1 MIKIR
6 LKVYIYFQPCF
17 FILFRR
23 ADVKGYY
30 MNRSEMREQA
40 FILLFEKEFFA
51 ELECAELEES
61 FAENYAP
68 LSEYAKNAFENTYS
82 NRDQIDSVIEK
93 YLKGWK
99 IGRLPK
105 VNLAILRL
113 AVYEIMFEDSV
124 PDSAAVNEAVE
135 LAKKYSGDDDYS
147 FINGVLGS
155 FLREKNN
162 VCGD

>member
-1 MIKIR
+1 
-6 LKVYIYFQPCF
+6 
-17 FILFRR
+17 
-23 ADVKGYY
+23 

-51 ELECAELEES
+51 DQSCAEVEEA

-68 LSEYAKNAFENTYS
+68 LSDYAKNAFESTYEKKES
-82 NRDQIDSVIEK
+82 IDAVIEK

-113 AVYEIMFEDSV
+113 AVYEIMFEESV
-124 PDSAAVNEAVE
+124 PNSAAVNEAVE
-135 LAKKYSGDDDYS
+135 LAKKYSGDDDYC
-147 FINGVLGS
+147 FVNGVLGS

>member
-1 MIKIR
+1 
-6 LKVYIYFQPCF
+6 
-17 FILFRR
+17 
-23 ADVKGYY
+23 

-51 ELECAELEES
+51 GQSCTEVEET

-68 LSEYAKNAFENTYS
+68 LSDYAKNAFENTY
-82 NRDQIDSVIEK
+82 DKKEEIDAVIEK

-105 VNLAILRL
+105 VNLAVLRL
-113 AVYEIMFEDSV
+113 AVYEIMFEESV

>member
-1 MIKIR
+1 
-6 LKVYIYFQPCF
+6 
-17 FILFRR
+17 
-23 ADVKGYY
+23 

-51 ELECAELEES
+51 DQSCVEVEEA

-68 LSEYAKNAFENTYS
+68 LSDYAKKAFENTYEKKE
-82 NRDQIDSVIEK
+82 NIDSVIEK

-113 AVYEIMFEDSV
+113 AVYEIMFEASV
-124 PDSAAVNEAVE
+124 PNSAAVNEAVE

-155 FLREKNN
+155 FLRDGKN

>member
-1 MIKIR
+1 MPKTMLRFPIMQK
-6 LKVYIYFQPCF
+6 K
-17 FILFRR
+17 
-23 ADVKGYY
+23 
-30 MNRSEMREQA
+30 
-40 FILLFEKEFFA
+40 
-51 ELECAELEES
+51 
-61 FAENYAP
+61 
-68 LSEYAKNAFENTYS
+68 AFENTY
-82 NRDQIDSVIEK
+82 DKKEEIDAVIEK

-105 VNLAILRL
+105 VNLAVLRL
-113 AVYEIMFEDSV
+113 AVYEIMFEESV

>member
-1 MIKIR
+1 
-6 LKVYIYFQPCF
+6 
-17 FILFRR
+17 
-23 ADVKGYY
+23 

-51 ELECAELEES
+51 GQSCAEVEET
-61 FAENYAP
+61 FAENYVP
-68 LSEYAKNAFENTYS
+68 LSVYAKNAFENTYA

-113 AVYEIMFEDSV
+113 AVYEIMFEESV

>member
-1 MIKIR
+1 
-6 LKVYIYFQPCF
+6 
-17 FILFRR
+17 
-23 ADVKGYY
+23 

-68 LSEYAKNAFENTYS
+68 LSEYAKNAFENTYA

-135 LAKKYSGDDDYS
+135 LAKKYSGEDDYS

>member
-1 MIKIR
+1 
-6 LKVYIYFQPCF
+6 
-17 FILFRR
+17 
-23 ADVKGYY
+23 

-51 ELECAELEES
+51 GQSCAEVEET

-68 LSEYAKNAFENTYS
+68 LSDYAKKAFENTY
-82 NRDQIDSVIEK
+82 DKKE
-93 YLKGWK
+93 K

-105 VNLAILRL
+105 VNLAVLRL
-113 AVYEIMFEDSV
+113 AVYEIMFEESV

>member
-1 MIKIR
+1 
-6 LKVYIYFQPCF
+6 
-17 FILFRR
+17 
-23 ADVKGYY
+23 

-51 ELECAELEES
+51 GQSCAEVEET

-68 LSEYAKNAFENTYS
+68 LSDYAKKAFENTY
-82 NRDQIDSVIEK
+82 DKKEEIDAVIEK

-105 VNLAILRL
+105 VNLAVLRL
-113 AVYEIMFEDSV
+113 AVYEIMFEESV
-124 PDSAAVNEAVE
+124 PDSAAVNESVE